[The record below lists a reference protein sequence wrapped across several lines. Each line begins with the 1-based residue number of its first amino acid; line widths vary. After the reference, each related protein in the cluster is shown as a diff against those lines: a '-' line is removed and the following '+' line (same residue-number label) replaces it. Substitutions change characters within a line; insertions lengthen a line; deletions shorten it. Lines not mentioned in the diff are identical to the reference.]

1 MGSAPLWP
9 CAAPESIVGWAALK
23 KSIFLICL
31 ASHTV
36 HANSIGPET
45 GKRETVMFWGVGGE
59 VKVKKRTKLFCGK
72 QINFVS
78 AEEPNQTNT
87 SGIYDIGSL

>member
-1 MGSAPLWP
+1 M
-9 CAAPESIVGWAALK
+9 GWAALK

-31 ASHTV
+31 TSHTV

-45 GKRETVMFWGVGGE
+45 GKRETVMFWGVGGGGKSE
-59 VKVKKRTKLFCGK
+59 KKNRVICGK
-72 QINFVS
+72 QINFVL